1 MEYAAAT
8 MQIRDE
14 LKTLIDKLP
23 ESSLEGIRSFLN
35 FHINP
40 PPPPPP
46 EVERM
51 RQRGQAYRREVER
64 RFRETLKPATIGS
77 FVSGG
82 SWDAHE
88 GIPFGRNSFN
98 YWEDKALVQQSL
110 QSFDEQDVE
119 IMERYA
125 LSEDGTKLVCTIE
138 LSSGGHTV
146 RHEDEFPISPE
157 TRNPK
162 LET

>member
-1 MEYAAAT
+1 MDYAAAA
-8 MQIRDE
+8 MQTRDE
-14 LKTLIDKLP
+14 LKTLIDQLP
-23 ESSLEGIRSFLN
+23 ESSLEVVRSTINYHL
-35 FHINP
+35 NP
-40 PPPPPP
+40 PPPPSP
-46 EVERM
+46 EIERM

-64 RFRETLKPATIGS
+64 RFRETLKPATIGA

-82 SWDAHE
+82 SWGAHE

-110 QSFDEQDVE
+110 QSFNGQDVE

-125 LSEDGTKLVCTIE
+125 LSEDGTKLVCIIE
-138 LSSGGHTV
+138 LSSGGRTV
-146 RHEDEFPISPE
+146 RHEDEFPVS
-157 TRNPK
+157 TRN